1 MAPEFNLLDEPWIRV
16 LKKDCSEQEVS
27 ITEALIHAHEYLD
40 LSGDMPEQD
49 MAVLRLLLAV
59 LHTVFS
65 RVDENGQ
72 AGKMDTKPQAR
83 KRWKNLWMKGQFSTQ
98 AISEYLEQVHER
110 FWLFHEKYQRQW
122 LEQSIRLQ
130 N

>member
-72 AGKMDTKPQAR
+72 ADRVITANHSSTSAMHFIRFTCCC
-83 KRWKNLWMKGQFSTQ
+83 LWQC
-98 AISEYLEQVHER
+98 
-110 FWLFHEKYQRQW
+110 
-122 LEQSIRLQ
+122 
-130 N
+130 